1 MLGAETGAFQLKQS
15 LIGRPKQTRRAT
27 ELYAYLRVKTHKR
40 TRSKA
45 YFTLIGQKNTKIS
58 GISQTPER
66 LQPFRNCP
74 DKTMSPGA
82 LPP

>member
-1 MLGAETGAFQLKQS
+1 MLGAETGTFQLEQS

-45 YFTLIGQKNTKIS
+45 YFTLIGKKYTKIFWHQS
-58 GISQTPER
+58 DARTTATIQKLS
-66 LQPFRNCP
+66 
-74 DKTMSPGA
+74 
-82 LPP
+82 